1 MDKFNDLARV
11 TLSMLLHENI
21 AIPELKLWT
30 IVFKRMGQTKVI
42 DTGFHTHTYK
52 ATNKDSPNNEPL
64 YHCNMQKMSAV
75 PFLTTDEHKM
85 V

>member
-1 MDKFNDLARV
+1 M
-11 TLSMLLHENI
+11 SQME
-21 AIPELKLWT
+21 
-30 IVFKRMGQTKVI
+30 VI
-42 DTGFHTHTYK
+42 DIGFHTHTYI

>member
-1 MDKFNDLARV
+1 M
-11 TLSMLLHENI
+11 SQME
-21 AIPELKLWT
+21 AID
-30 IVFKRMGQTKVI
+30 I
-42 DTGFHTHTYK
+42 GFHTHTYI
-52 ATNKDSPNNEPL
+52 ATNKASPNNEPL